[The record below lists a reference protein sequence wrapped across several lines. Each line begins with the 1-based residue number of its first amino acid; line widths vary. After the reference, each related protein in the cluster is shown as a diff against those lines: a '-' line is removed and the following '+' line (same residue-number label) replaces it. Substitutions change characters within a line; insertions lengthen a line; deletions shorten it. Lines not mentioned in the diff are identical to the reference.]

1 MIQFAAVKTFL
12 GALPWKHIILA
23 ILIGGALFVV
33 FKYIKTAEDN
43 RNKVETLTTANSE
56 LSKANEAL
64 EAEYKGQLRVLQNN
78 LKKER
83 EREKDY
89 AENIRII
96 REGPDGSCAVSSPAI
111 AGSLRMRLDRGAGDP
126 AR

>member
-1 MIQFAAVKTFL
+1 MIQFAAVKTVL
-12 GALPWKHIILA
+12 GALPWKNLVIGIA
-23 ILIGGALFVV
+23 ITVVVFVV

-43 RNKVETLTTANSE
+43 RNKVGSLTTANAE
-56 LSKANEAL
+56 LSKANAAL

-111 AGSLRMRLDRGAGDP
+111 AGSLRMRLDRGSGDT